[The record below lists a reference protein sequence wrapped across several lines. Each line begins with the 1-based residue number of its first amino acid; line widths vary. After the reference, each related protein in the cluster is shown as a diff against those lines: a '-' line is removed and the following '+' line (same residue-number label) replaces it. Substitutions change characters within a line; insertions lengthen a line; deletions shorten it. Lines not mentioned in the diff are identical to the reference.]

1 MSRQFC
7 LRTEVSYVVSCY
19 RGMATDTIHL
29 SLSNWM
35 GEKEGIDRMVGGRR
49 TKRERRQEENS
60 SCQTPILH
68 IKCFTTLFYNT
79 KALTDTQC
87 VKSTWLALKQSIH
100 FHSSWGFTETT
111 LYKGRLTQTIKPRLL
126 QQFARTWQE
135 HTVSCPNL
143 IEGVQVCQRIIATVA
158 GQFFMGLTY

>member
-35 GEKEGIDRMVGGRR
+35 GEKEGIDRMVGGGR
-49 TKRERRQEENS
+49 TKRERRQEQIQAVKLQS
-60 SCQTPILH
+60 YKTIP
-68 IKCFTTLFYNT
+68 FYNT

-87 VKSTWLALKQSIH
+87 VNSTLLALKQSIH

-111 LYKGRLTQTIKPRLL
+111 LYKGRLMQTIKPGFL
-126 QQFARTWQE
+126 QQFART
-135 HTVSCPNL
+135 
-143 IEGVQVCQRIIATVA
+143 
-158 GQFFMGLTY
+158 